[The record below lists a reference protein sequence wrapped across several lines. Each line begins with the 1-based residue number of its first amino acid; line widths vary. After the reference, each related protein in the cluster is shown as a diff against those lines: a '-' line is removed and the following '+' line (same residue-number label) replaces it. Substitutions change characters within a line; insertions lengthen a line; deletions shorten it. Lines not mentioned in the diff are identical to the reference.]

1 MILRHLRHSVSRALV
16 LAASLIALTVS
27 AGAQTVP
34 GGLPAPDSLKTIQVQ
49 SVPTLRS
56 DAREVRE
63 QLMGVFQQYPPSV
76 RAVFQLDPAL
86 LTNANYLAMY
96 PVLATY
102 LAQHPEVAHN
112 PAYFIGVPNNYN
124 GFGNYGDGR
133 EDSIGRSM
141 SYVIEPLAVAT
152 VVIVAIYLLSWIIR
166 AIINH
171 RRWLRASKL
180 QTEMQHKLLERFTS
194 NEEMLAFI
202 QTSAGQRFLESASM
216 PAESGPRVLSA
227 PVGRML
233 WSMQLGIVILV
244 AGIGLQLVSYKLAEA
259 ELVTGFQVAGGII
272 VALGIGFILSA
283 IGSYL
288 LSRRLGLMDPAP
300 SPSLK

>member
-1 MILRHLRHSVSRALV
+1 MILRHSRHNISVV
-16 LAASLIALTVS
+16 LILTAAIMGFAVS
-27 AGAQTVP
+27 AAAQSER
-34 GGLPAPDSLKTIQVQ
+34 GGQPAPVTVQ
-49 SVPTLRS
+49 SVVRS
-56 DAREVRE
+56 TADAREVRE

-76 RAVFQLDPAL
+76 REVLKLDPVL

-96 PVLATY
+96 PSLAGY

-112 PAYFIGVPNNYN
+112 PAYFIGFPNN
-124 GFGNYGDGR
+124 FGGYGDGR
-133 EDSIGRSM
+133 EESIGRSL

-152 VVIVAIYLLSWIIR
+152 VVIVTIYLLSWIIR
-166 AIINH
+166 AIMNH

-216 PAESGPRVLSA
+216 PAEAGPRVLSA

-233 WSMQLGIVILV
+233 WSMQLGIVTLV
-244 AGIGLQLVSYKLAEA
+244 AGIGLILVSYKLTAYA
-259 ELVTGFQVAGGII
+259 DVVSGFQVAGGII
-272 VALGIGFILSA
+272 IALGIGFILSA
-283 IGSYL
+283 IGSYI

-300 SPSLK
+300 APSLK

>member
-1 MILRHLRHSVSRALV
+1 
-16 LAASLIALTVS
+16 
-27 AGAQTVP
+27 
-34 GGLPAPDSLKTIQVQ
+34 
-49 SVPTLRS
+49 
-56 DAREVRE
+56 
-63 QLMGVFQQYPPSV
+63 
-76 RAVFQLDPAL
+76 
-86 LTNANYLAMY
+86 
-96 PVLATY
+96 
-102 LAQHPEVAHN
+102 
-112 PAYFIGVPNNYN
+112 
-124 GFGNYGDGR
+124 
-133 EDSIGRSM
+133 
-141 SYVIEPLAVAT
+141 
-152 VVIVAIYLLSWIIR
+152 
-166 AIINH
+166 
-171 RRWLRASKL
+171 
-180 QTEMQHKLLERFTS
+180 MQHKLLERFTS

-227 PVGRML
+227 PVGRVL